1 MRPLLTLLLL
11 VLVAHAPLLAQ
22 HQGDNALYS
31 PAALSREG
39 TQRTTVLTASPLAKQ
54 SSFAEGKAVLTHRI
68 WQLPGSPEINGKSN
82 TTPAMAPL
90 SPMAPTTPSIS
101 VSPGILSHVFTT
113 CNDSVLLPITVFNT
127 GSSDLILDTLIGG
140 TLGDS
145 LYSFQNFTFAGAATT
160 HNFTG
165 LPTNLDSLKVTVNM
179 DGDFNSSGEFAEL
192 LIDNVNLGVIPDFG
206 QYVVSYTTFITGPQL
221 SSFLADGNLSV
232 VIDNS
237 IQVDIFT
244 SQLNFHEVILEYG
257 NGNTWIQ
264 SNGVVNDTI
273 PAGDSATVLV
283 KVNAAGLNAGTYQDS
298 VAIFSNDPA
307 VNPIYLPITLF
318 NNGPAE
324 LDVSSSCLTF
334 DTLQQFTADSLPL
347 AVTNNGCDTLV
358 ISGINTSTGVYN
370 ASPTS
375 LSILPGN
382 TDSIWVQ
389 FSPTGIGLLTD
400 TLQLITNANDT
411 NVCLSGFALAAPSI
425 AVNPDTVQVT
435 LSSCNDS
442 TNVPLA
448 IINNGLGPLTFNVNQ
463 SGSGSGPLNVL
474 AWTVGADLSREYP
487 NTISGINS
495 FFTSYSLSTSTTLL
509 PSVLQ
514 SQLSGVDVL
523 LLPEMETT
531 AIGTIT
537 TLASTIQ
544 NFVNNGG
551 WVVLCGNSVARV
563 NALGLFNISTGST
576 SSSGAQIVV
585 DPSSPL
591 LTGVTGSIFNASAT
605 FHQTVTN
612 TDFQTVTSYVG
623 QSVVGHRD
631 IGFGKVVYVGFDFF
645 NSNANLDR
653 ILANAFV
660 WAQNQSPN
668 WVSVTP
674 TSGTVAALD
683 SQLLNVGVNGSGLV
697 SGTYT
702 GSIGIS
708 SNDPATPILNVP
720 LVLNINGSPEITFSD
735 SCVHFDTL
743 MQFTD
748 DTLGLWVYNPGCD
761 TLLISNITSGNG
773 DVGTVP
779 GALTIP
785 PYDSALVNVFFSPD
799 TMQTYTG
806 MLTFFSN
813 AGDSTVCYSG
823 VATGAPVISVNPDSI
838 QLTINCGDS
847 ASVPLTVFNTGQGP
861 LNFNFSSASG
871 GSSGATPNV
880 VVWAYAADNSLGGE
894 VANTLNG
901 INNYFTNYTSV
912 TSLTTVPAVL
922 QGLLSTADVLLIPEQ
937 ENSVGFV
944 NQNMAPVINNFLVS
958 GGWVV
963 VCGTQAAKIN
973 DLGFFNI
980 SASPNSSTGIQTIVD
995 PSSPLLNNTT
1005 LPISNANATFYSTF
1019 TDPGFQT
1026 VTSYLS
1032 GTVTGWENVGAGRA
1046 IYIGYDY
1053 FSSNPNAD
1061 RIVANAIAWSA
1072 QNTSN
1077 WISANPDSGT
1087 VAIGDSSLITVTAN
1101 GTGLAA
1107 GTYNGNLQVN
1117 SNDPLNPSLSIP
1129 VILTVVGTPEIDL
1142 SDSCITFDTT
1152 LQFTTDTSGIWVF
1165 NPGCDSLQ
1173 ISNITASNGDVSF
1186 DTTALVIPPF
1196 DSAWVTA
1203 IFAPDTAQNYTGT
1216 ITIFNNAGDTT
1227 ICFNGPVI
1235 GAPVISVQ
1243 PDSLLLTVNCDDSA
1257 AAPITVFN
1265 TGQGPLNFNFSSGS
1279 GGSSGATP
1287 NVVVWAYAADNSF
1300 GGEVANTLNGINNYF
1315 TNYTS
1320 VTSLT
1325 TVPAVLQGLLAT
1337 ADVLLIPEQENNVG
1351 FVNQN
1356 MAPVINNFLVNGG
1369 WVVICGT
1376 QAAKINDL
1384 GFFTISASPN
1394 SSAGI
1399 QTIVD
1404 PSSPLINNTVPPIA
1418 NANATFY
1425 STFTDPGFQTV
1436 TSYLGGTVSG
1446 WEDIGAG
1453 KAIYIGYDYFNT
1465 TPNSERMVAN
1475 AIAWAANNTS
1485 NWITVSP
1492 DSGTVAAGDSTTVT
1506 VTANGAGLIAGV
1518 YPGNISVSSND
1529 PVNPGLNIPVILTVV
1544 GTPEIDLSDS
1554 CITFDTTQQFTTDTS
1569 GIWVYNTGCDSLQ
1582 ISNITAS
1589 NGDVSFDTTALVIPP
1604 YDSAWVIAIFAPD
1617 TAQNYSGSITIFNN
1631 AGDTTICFTGPVVG
1645 APAIAVQPD
1654 SILLTVN
1661 CDDSVS
1667 VPLTVYNTGTGPLNF
1682 NFSSSNGGTSGASPN
1697 VVVWAYA
1704 ADNSFGGEVANTLN
1718 GINNYFTNYTSVTS
1732 LTTVPSVLQGLLATA
1747 DVLLIPEQENS
1758 VGLVNQ
1764 NMASVINNFL
1774 VNGGWVVICG
1784 TQAAKINDLGFFN
1797 ISSSPN
1803 SSTGIQTIVDPSSPL
1818 LNNTVPP
1825 IANANATFYSTFTD
1839 PGFQTVTSYLG
1850 GTVSGW
1856 EDIGAGKA
1864 IYIGYDYFNTT
1875 PNSERM
1881 VANAIAW
1888 AANNTSN
1895 WITVSPDS
1903 GTVAAGDSTTVTV
1916 TANGAGLIAGVYP
1929 GNISVS
1935 SNDPVNPG
1943 LNIPV
1948 ILTVVGTPEI
1958 DLSDSCI
1965 TFDTTQ
1971 QFTTD
1976 TSGIWVYNTGCDS
1989 LQISNITASNG
2000 DVSFDTTALV
2010 IPPYDS
2016 AWVIAI
2022 FAPDTAQNYS
2032 GSITIFNN
2040 AGDTTICFTGPV
2052 VGAPAIAVQPDSI
2065 LLTVNCD
2072 DSVSVPL
2079 TVYNTGTGPLNF
2091 NFSSSNGGTS
2101 GASPNVVVW
2110 AYAADNS
2117 FGGEVANTLNGINNY
2132 FTNYTSVTSLT
2143 TVPSVLQGLLA
2154 TADVL
2159 LIPEQENSVGLVN
2172 QNMASV
2178 INNFLVNG
2186 GWVVICG
2193 TQAAKI
2199 NDLGFFNIS
2208 SSPNSSTG
2216 IQTIVDPSSPL
2227 LNNTVPPI
2235 ANANATFYSTFTD
2248 PGFQTV
2254 TSYLSGTVSGWEDI
2268 GAGKAIYIGYDY
2280 FNTTPN
2286 SERMV
2291 ANAIAWAAN
2300 NTSNWIT
2307 VNPDSGSVAAGDS
2320 TTVTVTASGN
2330 GLSAGVYPGNI
2341 SVSSNDPVN
2350 PALNIPVILTVLGT
2364 PEIDLSD
2371 SCITFDTTLQ
2381 FTNDTSGIWVYNT
2394 GCDSLQVTNIV
2405 SSNGDVTLGA
2415 SSLTVAPY
2423 DSVWLPAYFSPDTV
2437 QNYTGSITL
2446 FNNAGDT
2453 TICFTGSVIG
2463 APQISLVPDSIG
2475 VTLGCFDSVMVPVT
2489 IYNTGNGPLNVNI
2502 SGGSSGTGTSTNID
2516 VLAWTY
2522 GADLS
2527 FNGEYNNTINAIN
2540 NYFTNYNLTA
2550 TGTTTPSALQS
2561 ALVGKEVLLIPEQ
2574 EITNPNPINVLMA
2587 PIIQNFLAA
2596 GGWVVHCGAQGPKVS
2611 SVGVINISGGFSSSG
2626 TQTIVDPSSPLLINV
2641 TGSIFNTSATFYG
2654 NVTTPGFQTVTS
2666 YLSQTVSGH
2675 IDVGA
2680 GKYIYIGFDY
2690 FNSNINTERMIAN
2703 AINWAATS
2711 AVPWTTITPD
2721 TASLAAGASSVV
2733 VVKIV
2738 SDSLATGAYQASY
2751 TVASTDPANPFVSLP
2766 VHLTVVST
2774 PVLAVTDSCINL
2786 GNIPQSQTVTDSMLF
2801 SNVGCSPLQVTG
2813 TSTSTSALGLSLSSL
2828 VVPAGGTD
2836 TAFVSYASP
2845 VVGPFTETFTLTT
2858 NGNDTTI
2865 CVTGNIV
2872 GTSAIAIN
2880 SPSIGPSI
2888 RVCDSISVQT
2898 IYVKNNGS
2906 QVLSWT
2912 YTPTGA
2918 NPPVLTPA
2926 TGVVQPSDS
2935 IAVIVVVPNAGVVG
2949 IQNVQLNFTTNAPSA
2964 PTASHTI
2971 NYQMTNEPCA
2981 AYGINVVSTCDG
2993 VVQFNDQSVGGVL
3006 SYNWNFGD
3014 GNSANSANPQHTY
3027 AASGVYTVTQV
3038 VCGVASCDTLTQ
3050 TGNVSAGSSVT
3061 AATCYPVAT
3070 APTASTGIT
3079 SVQLNTLNN
3088 ASGNSLEGYQ
3098 DFSCTI
3104 GTQLVVTNSYTLTV
3118 TTGGV
3123 SQNVKAWID
3132 YNNDGL
3138 FAGSELV
3145 LQSTGST
3152 HTATVTPATGTVLNV
3167 PLRMR
3172 VRTGVQVPSSGPCD
3186 APVDGQIEDYFV
3198 EVLSNNQVPVA
3209 QFNADVAVNC
3219 SGVVT
3224 FTDQSQN
3231 SPSSW
3236 SWDFGDGNS
3245 SNQQNPVHQYNAS
3258 GTYIVKLVA
3267 ANSTGA
3273 DSITQTIDVD
3283 LFDLSFIVSGQLNAQ
3298 SVLTFVPTGSP
3309 TVSNWSWVLGDGN
3322 SSSLQQPT
3330 HTYAAAGTYVV
3341 VLNASNP
3348 AGCTAIAVDTLTI
3361 DFPVGIEVNG
3371 QAVGMQVFPNPNKG
3385 GDFTFR
3391 YEGDEKQLQL
3401 QLLDYQG
3408 QLLLQTQQ
3416 RVETG
3421 FLETNFAALQLASG
3435 VYFLRVNGEQRSEV
3449 LRVVVQ

>member
-1 MRPLLTLLLL
+1 
-11 VLVAHAPLLAQ
+11 
-22 HQGDNALYS
+22 
-31 PAALSREG
+31 
-39 TQRTTVLTASPLAKQ
+39 
-54 SSFAEGKAVLTHRI
+54 
-68 WQLPGSPEINGKSN
+68 
-82 TTPAMAPL
+82 MAPL

-1196 DSAWVTA
+1196 ESAWVTA

-1544 GTPEIDLSDS
+1544 GTPEIDLS
-1554 CITFDTTQQFTTDTS
+1554 
-1569 GIWVYNTGCDSLQ
+1569 
-1582 ISNITAS
+1582 A
-1589 NGDVSFDTTALVIPP
+1589 
-1604 YDSAWVIAIFAPD
+1604 
-1617 TAQNYSGSITIFNN
+1617 
-1631 AGDTTICFTGPVVG
+1631 
-1645 APAIAVQPD
+1645 
-1654 SILLTVN
+1654 
-1661 CDDSVS
+1661 
-1667 VPLTVYNTGTGPLNF
+1667 
-1682 NFSSSNGGTSGASPN
+1682 
-1697 VVVWAYA
+1697 
-1704 ADNSFGGEVANTLN
+1704 
-1718 GINNYFTNYTSVTS
+1718 
-1732 LTTVPSVLQGLLATA
+1732 
-1747 DVLLIPEQENS
+1747 
-1758 VGLVNQ
+1758 
-1764 NMASVINNFL
+1764 
-1774 VNGGWVVICG
+1774 
-1784 TQAAKINDLGFFN
+1784 
-1797 ISSSPN
+1797 
-1803 SSTGIQTIVDPSSPL
+1803 
-1818 LNNTVPP
+1818 
-1825 IANANATFYSTFTD
+1825 
-1839 PGFQTVTSYLG
+1839 
-1850 GTVSGW
+1850 
-1856 EDIGAGKA
+1856 
-1864 IYIGYDYFNTT
+1864 
-1875 PNSERM
+1875 
-1881 VANAIAW
+1881 
-1888 AANNTSN
+1888 
-1895 WITVSPDS
+1895 
-1903 GTVAAGDSTTVTV
+1903 
-1916 TANGAGLIAGVYP
+1916 
-1929 GNISVS
+1929 
-1935 SNDPVNPG
+1935 
-1943 LNIPV
+1943 
-1948 ILTVVGTPEI
+1948 
-1958 DLSDSCI
+1958 SCI

-2711 AVPWTTITPD
+2711 AVPWTTITPA

-2738 SDSLATGAYQASY
+2738 SDSLAPGTYQTSY
-2751 TVASTDPANPFVSLP
+2751 TVASNDPANPFVSLP

-3050 TGNVSAGSSVT
+3050 TVNVSVGSSVT

-3198 EVLSNNQVPVA
+3198 
-3209 QFNADVAVNC
+3209 
-3219 SGVVT
+3219 
-3224 FTDQSQN
+3224 
-3231 SPSSW
+3231 
-3236 SWDFGDGNS
+3236 
-3245 SNQQNPVHQYNAS
+3245 
-3258 GTYIVKLVA
+3258 
-3267 ANSTGA
+3267 
-3273 DSITQTIDVD
+3273 
-3283 LFDLSFIVSGQLNAQ
+3283 
-3298 SVLTFVPTGSP
+3298 
-3309 TVSNWSWVLGDGN
+3309 
-3322 SSSLQQPT
+3322 
-3330 HTYAAAGTYVV
+3330 
-3341 VLNASNP
+3341 
-3348 AGCTAIAVDTLTI
+3348 
-3361 DFPVGIEVNG
+3361 
-3371 QAVGMQVFPNPNKG
+3371 
-3385 GDFTFR
+3385 
-3391 YEGDEKQLQL
+3391 
-3401 QLLDYQG
+3401 
-3408 QLLLQTQQ
+3408 
-3416 RVETG
+3416 
-3421 FLETNFAALQLASG
+3421 
-3435 VYFLRVNGEQRSEV
+3435 
-3449 LRVVVQ
+3449 